1 MTDEENSVVSPRRF
15 GLSFAAG
22 LATLSAILLWR
33 GRPIGRYTL
42 VVAFSIATL
51 AMVAPGFLAPL
62 ERVLARI
69 FRAVSA
75 TITYVVLT
83 LMYYLVITPLGL
95 VIRLLG
101 QDLLEMKFDPQSK
114 SYWKDVESSG
124 PGSRP
129 DRPF

>member
-1 MTDEENSVVSPRRF
+1 MTEKEHSVVSPRRF
-15 GLSFAAG
+15 GLTFAAG
-22 LATLSAILLWR
+22 LATLSALLLWR
-33 GRPIGRYTL
+33 GRPIGAYTL
-42 VVAFSIATL
+42 VVAFSVATL
-51 AMVAPGFLAPL
+51 ALVAPRFLAPL
-62 ERVLARI
+62 ERVLAKI

-101 QDLLEMKFDPQSK
+101 QDLLEMKIDPK
-114 SYWKDVESSG
+114 ATSYWKDVESSG